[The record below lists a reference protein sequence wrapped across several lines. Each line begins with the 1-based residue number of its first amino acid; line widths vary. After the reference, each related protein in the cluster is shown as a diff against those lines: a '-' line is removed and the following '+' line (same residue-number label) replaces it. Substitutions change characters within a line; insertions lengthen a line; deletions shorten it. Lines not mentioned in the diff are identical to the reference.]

1 MATYSQRQLEIL
13 TLVREQGAIGIEA
26 LSRDFAVSTQ
36 TIRRDVNQLCE
47 IGELRR
53 VRGGVTL
60 PPANISSKLHGV
72 SANEKHANLATKVAT
87 HIPDYS
93 SLSIASGPM
102 MVSVMQALENKTG
115 LKIFTND
122 LAVALVASQQKDWQV
137 IIAGGIVASSA
148 DDEKVDPAKPVSG
161 SKVAEFFGRFEADF
175 GLLQAT
181 AISSH
186 GTLLEVGEEEAEI
199 AQTILTHSADNFL
212 LIDQKQFD
220 ETAHVRAGHLDQ
232 VNQIFDDQSI
242 PLKSVDTKG
251 TANALLSSTSDKQSV
266 RWMGRDSQA

>member
-13 TLVREQGAIGIEA
+13 ALVREQGTIGIEA

-36 TIRRDVNQLCE
+36 TIRRDANQLCE

-60 PPANISSKLHGV
+60 PPVNASSQLHDTGLKV
-72 SANEKHANLATKVAT
+72 SNNYAELASKVTA

-102 MVSVMQALENKTG
+102 MVSVMQALQNKTG

-122 LAVALVASQQKDWQV
+122 LAVALMASQQKDWQV

-148 DDEKVDPAKPVSG
+148 GDEKADPAKPVSG

-181 AISSH
+181 AISSQ

-199 AQTILTHSADNFL
+199 SQTILTRSADALL
-212 LIDQKQFD
+212 LIDQKQFT

-232 VNQIFDDQSI
+232 VSQVFDNQAT
-242 PLKSVDTKG
+242 PLKSEDPKG
-251 TANALLSSTSDKQSV
+251 TTKALLSSKSDKQSV
-266 RWMGRDSQA
+266 RLMG